1 MQILLRHYASQD
13 LNTVNLLR
21 TDIVWFWNIFWIL
34 FRTTYSRTYC
44 IESSSFSKISMLRL
58 YDFQE
63 RSVCCQYNSWSSI
76 VIFSHEKDE
85 WLCCYFDYYVISM
98 YSFLKCAKSFSG
110 WKLLHVLPQR
120 DLNPFKIY
128 RVTTNEWQQ
137 WCQCMACTTS
147 TKNSVLD
154 ILQKKWYSC
163 TTSRIFQNSF
173 ARFKTS
179 ALTSSILT

>member
-1 MQILLRHYASQD
+1 
-13 LNTVNLLR
+13 
-21 TDIVWFWNIFWIL
+21 
-34 FRTTYSRTYC
+34 
-44 IESSSFSKISMLRL
+44 MLRL
-58 YDFQE
+58 YNFQE

-173 ARFKTS
+173 ARFYSNLNQKYKPIS
-179 ALTSSILT
+179 SFLTLGYRSYLLLFYSTRYFK

>member
-1 MQILLRHYASQD
+1 
-13 LNTVNLLR
+13 
-21 TDIVWFWNIFWIL
+21 
-34 FRTTYSRTYC
+34 
-44 IESSSFSKISMLRL
+44 MLRL
-58 YDFQE
+58 YNFQE

-85 WLCCYFDYYVISM
+85 WLCCYFDYYVIST

-179 ALTSSILT
+179 ALTSSILTLTRNTSPLVRLLLFYTTRYFK

>member
-1 MQILLRHYASQD
+1 
-13 LNTVNLLR
+13 
-21 TDIVWFWNIFWIL
+21 
-34 FRTTYSRTYC
+34 
-44 IESSSFSKISMLRL
+44 MLRL
-58 YDFQE
+58 YNFQE

-85 WLCCYFDYYVISM
+85 WLCCYFDYYVIST

-147 TKNSVLD
+147 TKNCWTYC
-154 ILQKKWYSC
+154 KKC
-163 TTSRIFQNSF
+163 GTSGIFQTSF
-173 ARFKTS
+173 AWFNTFTYFVLPDSTFKN
-179 ALTSSILT
+179 SSQKVNTYYWYFFFTTILKVGT